1 MAMASLKNCLLF
13 LSSLYQNTCHVV
25 ILCTLHVCCVI
36 GSLRG
41 AQSLPPD
48 PTSMKRLSLLSL
60 IIQQCLDCP
69 IHLSLAVS
77 SNLLTVTQLGG
88 RGGSSS
94 YALKITAFRTNLGI
108 LTCVVVKVLP
118 IEHNQ
123 QNKQF

>member
-1 MAMASLKNCLLF
+1 MHSACML
-13 LSSLYQNTCHVV
+13 
-25 ILCTLHVCCVI
+25 CVI

-48 PTSMKRLSLLSL
+48 PASMKRLSLLSL
-60 IIQQCLDCP
+60 IIQQCLDCLDCP

-77 SNLLTVTQLGG
+77 GNFLTVTQLGG
-88 RGGSSS
+88 VESSS

-118 IEHNQ
+118 IEHNE